1 MKAGNMRNFSNT
13 LYPKHTHRKKEGEK
27 KKHFQQV
34 RLTITSLPADDCQ
47 AGIWSHVSLILT
59 KKKNPAHTSSGVIFT
74 SSTLRMFQP
83 ANLPPPK
90 KGQDKKRKKKG
101 ESASVFPYVNYLNKC
116 VQREGKLGT
125 IWP

>member
-13 LYPKHTHRKKEGEK
+13 LYPKHTHRKKEGE

-59 KKKNPAHTSSGVIFT
+59 KKKKPRTHVIWGDIYILHSQDVPA
-74 SSTLRMFQP
+74 
-83 ANLPPPK
+83 
-90 KGQDKKRKKKG
+90 
-101 ESASVFPYVNYLNKC
+101 C
-116 VQREGKLGT
+116 
-125 IWP
+125 

>member
-13 LYPKHTHRKKEGEK
+13 LYPKHTHRKKEGE